1 MHKVSRKQWFIFT
14 LPGLM
19 LLATFLINSG
29 VEALFAGIPDIGI
42 ATAYAEDAEQ
52 VKHLDVPG
60 PPAQTITC
68 DDSLRRPNFGGS
80 VVVGK
85 DKTVCGDLTSFGG
98 KIVIHG
104 EVKGDVVVFGGDVI
118 LNGYVDGNMSLYG
131 GSLITPEG
139 AHVNGDIHVC
149 GGNWTDT
156 TGLQLHGSFYRCTG
170 GVNTLLGNDTGLQ
183 NRFWY
188 IVTWIMLSII
198 LITLLPEHVMMV
210 RTTVRTKTRR
220 SLALGL
226 LSTLLAPVILA
237 VLIALI
243 IAIPLAILV
252 AIGFIAAWAL
262 GTIAIG
268 WIIGDMI
275 VQRIAPQ
282 QNTRLV
288 QIVVGVTVLTF
299 LGSLPYVGWI
309 ISVIAG
315 MIGLGAVF
323 LSRFGTRLYSQPRHP
338 IIW

>member
-1 MHKVSRKQWFIFT
+1 MHKVSRKQRFILT
-14 LPGLM
+14 LPGLL
-19 LLATFLINSG
+19 LLATFLISAG
-29 VEALFAGIPDIGI
+29 IEALFIGIPGRGI
-42 ATAYAEDAEQ
+42 SNAYAEEAKQ
-52 VKHLDVPG
+52 TKHLDMPG
-60 PPAQTITC
+60 PPAPTLTC
-68 DDSLRRPNFGGS
+68 DNSLRRPNFGGI
-80 VVVGK
+80 VEVGRNK
-85 DKTVCGDLTSFGG
+85 MVCGDLTSFGG

-104 EVKGDVVVFGGDVI
+104 EVNGDVVVFGGDVI
-118 LNGYVDGNMSLYG
+118 LNGYVDGNISLYG

-170 GVNTLLGNDTGLQ
+170 GVNTLLGNETGIQ

-188 IVTWIMLSII
+188 IVTWIMLSIV
-198 LITLLPEHVMMV
+198 LTTLLPEHVMMV
-210 RTTVRTKTRR
+210 RTTVSTKTRR

-226 LSTLLAPVILA
+226 LSTLLAPIILA

-252 AIGFIAAWAL
+252 AIVFIAAWAL

-268 WIIGDMI
+268 WSIGDMI

-282 QNTRLV
+282 QNTRLA
-288 QIVVGVTVLTF
+288 QIVVGVAVLTF

-323 LSRFGTRLYSQPRHP
+323 LSRFGTRLYSQPRQP